1 VTLYQ
6 QIQNPALTRGLAHPL
21 RTRMLAILFEREAS
35 PKELADEFGIP
46 LANVAYHIQVL
57 KKLKLIRLVR
67 KTPRRGA
74 VEHHYKADQ
83 SAHISNDVWSE
94 IPGLVK
100 QGLIASGLSESA
112 HDVREAVATGG
123 FEHDDVHMTRSR
135 LVLDQEAWDELAG
148 LVKHAYERGFELEK
162 EAAERLK
169 KVDHEGERRAGLV
182 MLLFERLPTVPGAD
196 AAKHPGKSRA
206 KPKQKSAA
214 SA

>member
-1 VTLYQ
+1 
-6 QIQNPALTRGLAHPL
+6 
-21 RTRMLAILFEREAS
+21 
-35 PKELADEFGIP
+35 
-46 LANVAYHIQVL
+46 
-57 KKLKLIRLVR
+57 
-67 KTPRRGA
+67 
-74 VEHHYKADQ
+74 
-83 SAHISNDVWSE
+83 
-94 IPGLVK
+94 
-100 QGLIASGLSESA
+100 
-112 HDVREAVATGG
+112 
-123 FEHDDVHMTRSR
+123 MTRSR

-206 KPKQKSAA
+206 KPKPKSAA